1 MALQHPHSHHSQPQ
15 RRHYPKPGK
24 TGGRL
29 IRQVIGFL
37 RESGLELPL
46 TGAQAYGASQAAQ
59 GPTKQSAKSAS
70 KSAAKVAP
78 NAQRVA
84 VSSAIKG
91 AIKTPTKDSHIL
103 CAVSGG
109 SDSIALAHLLIK
121 YGRKVVS
128 PKKIILVHVNH
139 GWRGKDSDD
148 DARFVRAFAR
158 QHGVKAVVYKVRQPR
173 VPEGE
178 SWENAARRQR
188 KRIFKKAMAK
198 YGASFVLTAH
208 QADDLAETLLW
219 RIFTGAAQTH
229 GGGIRAIEQHE
240 VRPML
245 PFRKWELKEFLKEE
259 EQAWREDV
267 TNEQGRFLRSQMRL
281 ELMPTIERL
290 FPRAVAHLVDL
301 AIAVQRAETPL
312 PAEFETPEQA
322 GEPAWTESPV
332 LTMAPATAEA
342 ANRAAARASARES
355 DRVVTQ
361 AVETLL
367 GQLGIRSRRAHYEFI
382 QKHQSPQGAKS
393 GEVHLPQGWR
403 LRSEKIGKGARAQ
416 SRWVLEK
423 TPETGS
429 PGPK

>member
-1 MALQHPHSHHSQPQ
+1 MASQHHPVQNSQQP
-15 RRHYPKPGK
+15 RRHYPKPGR

-29 IRQVIGFL
+29 IRKVIGFL
-37 RESGLELPL
+37 RQKGLELPL
-46 TGAQAYGASQAAQ
+46 PA
-59 GPTKQSAKSAS
+59 
-70 KSAAKVAP
+70 
-78 NAQRVA
+78 
-84 VSSAIKG
+84 
-91 AIKTPTKDSHIL
+91 TKDSHIL

-128 PKKIILVHVNH
+128 TKKIILVHVNH

-178 SWENAARRQR
+178 SWENAARRSR

-198 YGASFVLTAH
+198 YGASHVLTAH

-240 VRPML
+240 VRPLL
-245 PFRKWELKEFLKEE
+245 PFRKGELKEFLREE

-281 ELMPTIERL
+281 ELMPSIERL
-290 FPRAVAHLVDL
+290 FPRAVEHLVEL
-301 AIAVQRAETPL
+301 ALAVQRAETPSDS
-312 PAEFETPEQA
+312 TP
-322 GEPAWTESPV
+322 
-332 LTMAPATAEA
+332 
-342 ANRAAARASARES
+342 
-355 DRVVTQ
+355 VVTQ

-367 GQLGIRSRRAHYEFI
+367 GQLGIRGRRAHFEFI
-382 QKHQSPQGAKS
+382 KGRQLGQGTHRSQTQQS

-403 LRSEKIGKGARAQ
+403 LRSEKIGKGAQAQ

-423 TPETGS
+423 IPEN
-429 PGPK
+429 PLK